1 MFTSFWDVARI
12 IAMFAIGL
20 VVAVVLFEGFVW
32 IIGALFSKGITGVEV
47 AVIVVGMGI
56 VLWLI
61 SRDERRR
68 GQ

>member
-47 AVIVVGMGI
+47 AVIVVGVGI

-61 SRDERRR
+61 SRDEKRR
-68 GQ
+68 GR